1 VLAAA
6 GRGNRAEMRLKPQT
20 SLKGEANTRSG
31 RVRELIEESIA
42 TGHFPPGMR
51 LDETMLADR
60 FSVSRTPL
68 REALFQLA
76 SVGIIEMTPRRGSV
90 VAEVTPNQLFE
101 MFEVMGELE
110 AMCGRLAARRMSQA
124 EQKRLM
130 ESLGACESARKA
142 MDPDRYYYENQQFHQ
157 LIYAGSHN
165 SFLQQQALA
174 LHRRL
179 SPYRRLQLR
188 VRDRMPKSFGEHE
201 GIVSALISGQSEQAA
216 ELLRAHII
224 IQGQRFADLIA
235 SLAGLRDG
243 EAWKRALTSSVAAR
257 KVVRGSGR
265 RRQARRKARTMLA
278 SQLA

>member
-1 VLAAA
+1 M
-6 GRGNRAEMRLKPQT
+6 RGKAPSSLKP
-20 SLKGEANTRSG
+20 GANTRSG
-31 RVRELIEESIA
+31 YVRELIEESIA

-51 LDETMLADR
+51 LDETMLAER

-90 VAEVTPNQLFE
+90 VTEVTPHQLFE

-110 AMCGRLAARRMSQA
+110 GMCGRLAARRMSHA
-124 EQKRLM
+124 EQERLV
-130 ESLGACESARKA
+130 ESLRACESARKA
-142 MDPDRYYYENQQFHQ
+142 MNPDRYYYENQQFHH

-165 SFLQQQALA
+165 SFLQQQASA

-188 VRDRMPKSFGEHE
+188 VRDRMPRSFSEHE

-216 ELLRAHII
+216 DLLRAHII

-243 EAWKRALTSSVAAR
+243 DAWRRALSDSVAAR
-257 KVVRGSGR
+257 VVVRGSTRAGRPGR
-265 RRQARRKARTMLA
+265 RKRRRRMLA
-278 SQLA
+278 SQLG

>member
-1 VLAAA
+1 MRTKTASSPKLA
-6 GRGNRAEMRLKPQT
+6 
-20 SLKGEANTRSG
+20 ANTRSG
-31 RVRELIEESIA
+31 HVRELIEESIA
-42 TGHFPPGMR
+42 TGRFAPGMR
-51 LDETMLADR
+51 LDETMLAER
-60 FSVSRTPL
+60 FNVSRTPL

-90 VAEVTPNQLFE
+90 VTEVTPHQLFE

-110 AMCGRLAARRMSQA
+110 GMCGRLAARRMSHA
-124 EQKRLM
+124 EQERLV
-130 ESLGACESARKA
+130 ESLRACENARKA
-142 MDPDRYYYENQQFHQ
+142 MNPDRYYYENQQFHH

-165 SFLQQQALA
+165 AFLEQQASA

-188 VRDRMPKSFGEHE
+188 VRDRVPKSFSEHE

-224 IQGQRFADLIA
+224 VQGQRFADLIA

-243 EAWKRALTSSVAAR
+243 EGWRRALSSSVAAR
-257 KVVRGSGR
+257 KLVRGTARGR
-265 RRQARRKARTMLA
+265 PGRRKAKRTMLA
-278 SQLA
+278 SQLG

>member
-1 VLAAA
+1 M
-6 GRGNRAEMRLKPQT
+6 RGKAPSSLKP
-20 SLKGEANTRSG
+20 GANTRSG
-31 RVRELIEESIA
+31 HVRELIEESIA

-51 LDETMLADR
+51 LDETMLAGR

-90 VAEVTPNQLFE
+90 VTEVTPHQLFE

-110 AMCGRLAARRMSQA
+110 GMCGRLAARRMSHA
-124 EQKRLM
+124 EQERLV
-130 ESLGACESARKA
+130 ESLRACESARKA
-142 MDPDRYYYENQQFHQ
+142 MNPDRYYYENQQFHH

-165 SFLQQQALA
+165 SFLQQQASA

-188 VRDRMPKSFGEHE
+188 VRDRMPRSFSEHE

-216 ELLRAHII
+216 DLLRAHII

-243 EAWKRALTSSVAAR
+243 DAWRRALSDSVAAR
-257 KVVRGSGR
+257 VVGRGSTRAGQPGR
-265 RRQARRKARTMLA
+265 RKRRRRMLA
-278 SQLA
+278 SQLG